1 MLKDNNCYKVQARG
15 FLMEKS
21 IESEVAYCPMEM
33 YNLGDS
39 DKKCLLRNQARC
51 YCKNY
56 KECKIYD
63 DYKENN

>member
-1 MLKDNNCYKVQARG
+1 
-15 FLMEKS
+15 MEKS
-21 IESEVAYCPMEM
+21 IESRVAYCPMEV

-56 KECKIYD
+56 KECKTYD
-63 DYKENN
+63 DYKEKN